1 MHGSLPLSFHASMFR
16 LCVRRGDLRCVACYR
31 LNPKLNNNIS
41 PRLENTRKEQF
52 LFFFFFFKPLIQ
64 PWSVENCL
72 ESCFSFFF
80 CLFVSPSK
88 MLLCNIPEAGQ
99 HSRLQRKSGWIS
111 NLCRK
116 AGKVQNTHAHIFVC
130 VWLWGGTKSF
140 GRRFER
146 VGSVVL
152 SYQMCC
158 LWNQREGTA
167 SVLLTD
173 IVRGT
178 ALAPNKHSAEETDD
192 LHICLRRPVC
202 LLPFRPFLC
211 AAEQT
216 LPH

>member
-16 LCVRRGDLRCVACYR
+16 LCVRRGDLRCVACYK

-41 PRLENTRKEQF
+41 PRLENTRKEQVFFSF
-52 LFFFFFFKPLIQ
+52 LNPLFE
-64 PWSVENCL
+64 PDVSGENCL
-72 ESCFSFFF
+72 ESCFHFFLFFF
-80 CLFVSPSK
+80 PSK

-99 HSRLQRKSGWIS
+99 HSRLQRKSGRIL

-116 AGKVQNTHAHIFVC
+116 AEKVQNTHELIFVC

-140 GRRFER
+140 GRWFKR
-146 VGSVVL
+146 VGSVGL

-158 LWNQREGTA
+158 LWNQTERTA

-173 IVRGT
+173 IVHGT

>member
-1 MHGSLPLSFHASMFR
+1 MAPCLCPSTLLCSGCVFGAVIYAALRATSLTQSWTITFPRGWKIPVKNGGFFSF
-16 LCVRRGDLRCVACYR
+16 
-31 LNPKLNNNIS
+31 LNPS
-41 PRLENTRKEQF
+41 
-52 LFFFFFFKPLIQ
+52 FKPDV
-64 PWSVENCL
+64 SVENCL
-72 ESCFSFFF
+72 ESCFSFLFF
-80 CLFVSPSK
+80 FSPSK
-88 MLLCNIPEAGQ
+88 MLLCNIPETGQ

-111 NLCRK
+111 DLCRK
-116 AGKVQNTHAHIFVC
+116 AGKVQNTHAHIFV
-130 VWLWGGTKSF
+130 WLWGGTKSF
-140 GRRFER
+140 GRWFER

-158 LWNQREGTA
+158 LWNQTEGTA